1 MKIIADKNIPFLKG
15 RIEGAELILLPA
27 PDINRETV
35 KDADA
40 LIVRTR
46 TGCNAGL
53 LEGSK
58 VKLVATATIG
68 TDHVD
73 LSWCKANGIKVSNAP
88 GCNAPGVALY
98 VWASLLRNGF
108 DTDTSILGVVGCGHV
123 GGIVAQWGRRLG
135 VKVLVCDPPRKDAGY
150 TDIEYLPLDEVLR
163 QSDAVTLHTPL
174 THDGSYPT
182 YHLIGKESLRHLKR
196 GAILVNTAR
205 GEVIDTKNVVKTLK
219 KGIISKAVIDTW
231 EGEPKVDAELLAMS
245 EIATCHIAGYSV
257 EGKQR
262 ATRMALEAVRD
273 VFGLDVDLSGLAGN
287 YKEPK
292 DLTARRIINAFDPY
306 EMTTSMKSNP
316 EAFEML
322 RNTYGLHKE
331 LL

>member
-1 MKIIADKNIPFLKG
+1 MKIIADKNIPFLEG

-27 PDINRETV
+27 PYINREAV
-35 KDADA
+35 EDADA

-68 TDHVD
+68 TDHID
-73 LSWCKANGIKVSNAP
+73 LPWCKANGIKVCNAP

-108 DTDTSILGVVGCGHV
+108 DTDTSTLGVVGYGHV

-135 VKVLVCDPPRKDAGY
+135 AKVLVCDPPRKDAGY
-150 TDIEYLPLDEVLR
+150 TDIEYLPLEEVLR

-174 THDGSYPT
+174 TRDGLYPT
-182 YHLIGKESLRHLKR
+182 YHLIGEESLSQLKS
-196 GAILVNTAR
+196 GAILVNAAR
-205 GEVIDTKNVVKTLK
+205 GEVIDTKSVVKALK
-219 KGIISKAVIDTW
+219 EGVIGKAVIDTW
-231 EGEPKVDAELLAMS
+231 EGEPQVDAELLAIS

-273 VFGLDVDLSGLAGN
+273 VLGLYVDLSGLVGN
-287 YKEPK
+287 YKEPEE
-292 DLTARRIINAFDPY
+292 LTVRRIIDAFDPY
-306 EMTTSMKSNP
+306 EMTSSLKSNP
-316 EAFEML
+316 ENFEML
-322 RNTYGLHKE
+322 RNTYGLHSE